1 MFEQHVGG
9 QKDTRVTSQRRSGVL
24 GLVRK
29 AKSDDEIQRGAP
41 PPTNM
46 ATSRAGVRALGRA
59 NLLIC
64 AKEVMSSVGIPGRG
78 YSRDSRPS
86 SGSRRRMHLD
96 PWAECERGS
105 WRNPNVLD
113 LTFLLEFL

>member
-1 MFEQHVGG
+1 MFEQHAGG

-29 AKSDDEIQRGAP
+29 AKSDDEIQRVAP

-59 NLLIC
+59 NL
-64 AKEVMSSVGIPGRG
+64 
-78 YSRDSRPS
+78 
-86 SGSRRRMHLD
+86 
-96 PWAECERGS
+96 CEGGHVQRWDTGA
-105 WRNPNVLD
+105 WI
-113 LTFLLEFL
+113 LTG